1 MARESVTGGWG
12 NTGHATRRTSLSHT
26 YAVTARFAVRAFV
39 VVENDPW
46 PQIVADYTSTALCP
60 VLSGV
65 VWVDSI
71 GAAPVPGVRRYHD
84 RQGLGGRDHE
94 TQQP

>member
-26 YAVTARFAVRAFV
+26 YAVTARFAVRAVV

-46 PQIVADYTSTALCP
+46 PQIGADYTSKALRP

-65 VWVDSI
+65 VWVDSD
-71 GAAPVPGVRRYHD
+71 GAAPVPARSAITTARGW
-84 RQGLGGRDHE
+84 GSG
-94 TQQP
+94 P